1 MKRRSTKDMHLIVE
15 AYLTHQGTKASFC
28 SDHGIKA
35 HTLDYWRR
43 KLSGGL
49 QGGSSHRFV
58 ALEVEDSGTN
68 LEIELHYPNGNRLSL
83 PQGTSLTVLQALV
96 KTCC

>member
-1 MKRRSTKDMHLIVE
+1 MTRRSAKDMYQIVE
-15 AYLTHQGTKASFC
+15 SYLTYEGTKASFC

-43 KLSGGL
+43 KLNAGL
-49 QGGSSHRFV
+49 KGESSHRFI
-58 ALEVEDSGTN
+58 ALEVDSSGVN
-68 LEIELHYPNGNRLSL
+68 MEIELCYPNGNRLIM
-83 PQGTSLTVLQALV
+83 PQGTSLRVLQALV